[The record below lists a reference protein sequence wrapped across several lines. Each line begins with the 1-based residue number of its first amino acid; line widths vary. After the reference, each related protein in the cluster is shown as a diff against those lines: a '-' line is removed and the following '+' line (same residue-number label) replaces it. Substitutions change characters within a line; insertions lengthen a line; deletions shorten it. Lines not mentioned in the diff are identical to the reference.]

1 VSHQSG
7 AVIVDSLQKFDPAD
21 TEYAGL
27 RDHYS
32 TSELAEIDRI
42 RVLNPATYH
51 PTLQEKIFVSY
62 VYSKA
67 IFTGD

>member
-1 VSHQSG
+1 VSHKSG
-7 AVIVDSLQKFDPAD
+7 EVIIDSLQKFDPAN

-42 RVLNPATYH
+42 RVLDPATYH
-51 PTLQEKIFVSY
+51 PSLHEKLFASY

-67 IFTGD
+67 IMTGD